1 MFGLKLN
8 QVQGE
13 PLWTARV
20 TCNGCGKVVKVLTIK
35 THQAI
40 RCLKREQ
47 LTISEISSGAEL
59 HRTAMRLY
67 MRNRSLHPKDH
78 GSGLAHGITKPSLR
92 GKAKSAK
99 GPSVIAALESQSAKA
114 SGTGRNGYTSQKLK

>member
-1 MFGLKLN
+1 MLGLQLN
-8 QVQGE
+8 QVHGE

-20 TCNGCGKVVKVLTIK
+20 TCPGCEKVMKVLTIK

-40 RCLKREQ
+40 RCIKREN
-47 LTISEISSGAEL
+47 LTISETNSGAEL

-67 MRNRSLHPKDH
+67 MRNRSLHPKGR
-78 GSGLAHGITKPSLR
+78 GSGLIHGITKLPLR

-99 GPSVIAALESQSAKA
+99 GPSVIAALEKQSTRALGKESNHHA
-114 SGTGRNGYTSQKLK
+114 SRKLK